1 MATKKRQYHMWQY
14 NQDDLYEKD
23 GKLML
28 DISIDDAVTTS
39 ETLMYYILNE
49 KILKKE
55 YDTLEEFKTDED
67 GNSKKVKKNKLPII
81 TIETGRSRS
90 DKDNEK
96 LEKLL
101 KEGFY
106 LNTEPEVHM
115 VFLDNVLSGSQNKEC
130 RQIFIQ
136 EKPYENLK
144 EHISLGIEPSKC
156 TISKNLTRNA
166 LTTTDVHLVP
176 VDMKSLGICI
186 IPDCEVPVYETV
198 NMIKPY
204 NRTAEE
210 DKKYD
215 ELMAW
220 IEEDKEYYK
229 AVKAGSDVVNA
240 KDCTIEKQTKKNRK
254 KATYKTVRQWN
265 EKGRKVKL
273 EELENPKARFY
284 VDDKEKYYALYIEE
298 QTNEIVEE
306 EIKEIPITE
315 WSTELQL
322 VTEEN
327 HKCMENVF
335 DGMGLVSKR
344 LGSKFEKHLEV
355 KHKITGYQLRL
366 PCVKGFFPCVDFH
379 GYYKKHGVGAITD
392 MWGKSHAVE
401 DIDLLITEST
411 FKAKLNVTGVKE
423 DGSEKKAWLFDS
435 VDDYKNRL
443 MKYGYDV
450 IGISNFAKPIEEQYR
465 RATYQ
470 LWLALNV
477 GQYDMMAFANVQ
489 GDIIHKVL
497 TIYRKEELDWEDIKY
512 IESFLNLI
520 QQENPDTNLE
530 KECADAIKAIHIN
543 KKMVFDRKV
552 IKTIKDVIIKKIN
565 DMCLGRMYIKGKYM
579 YVTQDILAFLRFAG
593 AEDKEN
599 WQYKGFLNEKECYS
613 GGNILGRTVLARN
626 PIVSYS
632 EITKVDFVDYNVEDV
647 EFVKHIHNIVQMP
660 LGTEPDRLGGCDKD
674 GDEVLV
680 LPTDYNLKDTQI
692 EFLQNYNFI
701 SKTEEKAYYK
711 RNMLEFINERMQ
723 DHFNKKFTD
732 KEIVTLEDFIV
743 PSYVQVNDDDKATA
757 MSKEWNKENVIDFI
771 LSSEDKTGQIT
782 DIDSSIENVGIA
794 EGDLTKY
801 ALPIAIMKDMQGKM
815 IDASKSGLFD
825 EVVIPEV
832 IKLKYNKRPQFMYYK
847 DGNEFN
853 KDYDTVSGLDFLAK
867 QMEKFKNYV
876 DRVMVENVNR
886 KIKKQ
891 NFNNIYRYMQN
902 FELDGTVVQDIIEKL
917 EPVYDKF
924 IYENRTLAI
933 LKSHINRYSSD
944 VKYKREREIVDQKF
958 KNLYERTRMAAEEIS
973 DCPSLL
979 ATASVRMT
987 YINSKYNN
995 RNDNYSF
1002 CWIIASEGILQNI
1015 KMNEDREKIY
1025 ITRADVNDDHVFEWL
1040 GDYFKV
1046 VTAEEETVIE
1056 FDEEKNMS
1064 IPEEY
1069 LRKDEVKLEDIS
1081 GLKVTIMGAEKGRTE
1096 EIAENMLNS
1105 SFELFETDK
1114 GWLGLWR
1121 DMSIKER
1128 ETLDAGIDLRAYLG
1142 HQIVVK
1148 EIVQAKNNQSIIK
1161 AIIDIK
1167 G

>member
-1 MATKKRQYHMWQY
+1 
-14 NQDDLYEKD
+14 
-23 GKLML
+23 
-28 DISIDDAVTTS
+28 
-39 ETLMYYILNE
+39 
-49 KILKKE
+49 
-55 YDTLEEFKTDED
+55 
-67 GNSKKVKKNKLPII
+67 
-81 TIETGRSRS
+81 
-90 DKDNEK
+90 
-96 LEKLL
+96 
-101 KEGFY
+101 
-106 LNTEPEVHM
+106 
-115 VFLDNVLSGSQNKEC
+115 
-130 RQIFIQ
+130 
-136 EKPYENLK
+136 
-144 EHISLGIEPSKC
+144 
-156 TISKNLTRNA
+156 
-166 LTTTDVHLVP
+166 
-176 VDMKSLGICI
+176 
-186 IPDCEVPVYETV
+186 
-198 NMIKPY
+198 
-204 NRTAEE
+204 
-210 DKKYD
+210 
-215 ELMAW
+215 
-220 IEEDKEYYK
+220 
-229 AVKAGSDVVNA
+229 
-240 KDCTIEKQTKKNRK
+240 
-254 KATYKTVRQWN
+254 
-265 EKGRKVKL
+265 
-273 EELENPKARFY
+273 
-284 VDDKEKYYALYIEE
+284 
-298 QTNEIVEE
+298 
-306 EIKEIPITE
+306 
-315 WSTELQL
+315 
-322 VTEEN
+322 
-327 HKCMENVF
+327 
-335 DGMGLVSKR
+335 
-344 LGSKFEKHLEV
+344 
-355 KHKITGYQLRL
+355 
-366 PCVKGFFPCVDFH
+366 VKGFFPCVDFH
-379 GYYKKHGVGAITD
+379 GYYKKHGIEKITD
-392 MWGKSHAVE
+392 MWGKSHAVD

-411 FKAKLNVTGVKE
+411 FKAKLNVTGLKK
-423 DGSEKKAWLFDS
+423 DGSEKKEWLFDS
-435 VDDYKNRL
+435 IHDYKNRL
-443 MKYGYDV
+443 IKYGYDV

-477 GQYDMMAFANVQ
+477 GSYDMMAFSNVQ
-489 GDIIHKVL
+489 GDILHKVL

-520 QQENPDTNLE
+520 QKENPDTNLE

-579 YVTQDILAFLRFAG
+579 YVTQDILAFLSYAG

-613 GGNILGRTVLARN
+613 GGKILGRTVLARN

-632 EITKVDFVDYNVEDV
+632 EITKVDFIDYDGEDA
-647 EFVKHIHNIVQMP
+647 EFVKHIDNIVQMP
-660 LGTEPDRLGGCDKD
+660 LGTEPDRLGGLDKD

-701 SKTEEKAYYK
+701 SKTENEEKPYYE

-723 DHFNKKFTD
+723 EHFDKKFSG
-732 KEIVTLEDFIV
+732 KEIITLDDFIV

-757 MSKEWNKENVIDFI
+757 MSKEWKKENVIDFI
-771 LSSEDKTGQIT
+771 LSSEDKTGVIT

-801 ALPIAIMKDMQGKM
+801 ALPIAIMKDLQGKM

-825 EVVIPEV
+825 QVVIPEV

-853 KDYDTVSGLDFLAK
+853 KDYDTVSGLDFLAR

-891 NFNNIYRYMQN
+891 DFNNIYRYMQN
-902 FELDGTVVQDIIEKL
+902 FELEGTVVQDIIEKL
-917 EPVYDKF
+917 ETIYKKF
-924 IYENRTLAI
+924 IDENRTLAI
-933 LKSHINRYSSD
+933 LKSHINPYSSD
-944 VKYKREREIVDQKF
+944 DKYKREREIVDQKF
-958 KNLYERTRMAAEEIS
+958 KDLYERTRMAAEEIC

-1025 ITRADVNDDHVFEWL
+1025 ITRADVNDDNVFEWL

-1064 IPEEY
+1064 IPEKY
-1069 LRKDEVKLEDIS
+1069 IRKDEEKLEDIS
-1081 GLKVTIMGAEKGRTE
+1081 DLKVTIMGAEKGRTE

-1105 SFELFETDK
+1105 NFELFETDK
-1114 GWLGLWR
+1114 GWLGISG

-1142 HQIVVK
+1142 HQVMIK